1 MPIVLKEMEIPT
13 HYLFIMAEVFFTT
26 LGLLIV
32 LIYLYIKSDREWQ
45 LLVHRLQDELL
56 DFRNLYREE
65 KARGDVIR
73 ELLHNNIS
81 ALKKAEEAAEKYLAE
96 IASLKEEIENLHQSE
111 KLRSEIA
118 NQLITSKTEAE
129 RLTVAI
135 CEHEKTADQLQ
146 QTIHTLEDKIATLTH
161 SPQAE
166 ATPPETDPNDQNSD
180 LQTNGSM
187 EFERLKAKADKQQE
201 TIRELEL
208 ELMKLGYK
216 NPSKLIENS
225 QTESQHDHQSMK
237 QMLNESETCVELL
250 ENELSELQSKI
261 NTLEEQTKTES
272 TAQQGNSETQRLEQM
287 LKESETCNTLLENE
301 LGSLMQ
307 KVRLLEEKE
316 TPPKETV
323 YYDI

>member
-1 MPIVLKEMEIPT
+1 MEIPT

-32 LIYLYIKSDREWQ
+32 LIYLYIKSDRKWQ

-56 DFRNLYREE
+56 DFRNQYREE
-65 KARGDVIR
+65 KARGDVVR
-73 ELLHNNIS
+73 DLLHNKIS
-81 ALKKAEEAAEKYLAE
+81 ALKKAEEAAEGYLAE
-96 IASLKEEIENLHQSE
+96 IARLKEEITKLHQSE

-118 NQLITSKTEAE
+118 NQLITSKAETE
-129 RLTVAI
+129 RLTVVL

-166 ATPPETDPNDQNSD
+166 ATPPETNLNDQNSD

-187 EFERLKAKADKQQE
+187 EFERLKARADKQLE

-216 NPSKLIENS
+216 NPSKLIEKS
-225 QTESQHDHQSMK
+225 PTEAPSSNQNLE
-237 QMLNESETCVELL
+237 QMLNESETCVQLL
-250 ENELSELQSKI
+250 ENELSELQNKVNI
-261 NTLEEQTKTES
+261 LEEQAGEPTIRQES
-272 TAQQGNSETQRLEQM
+272 SDTQRLEQM

-301 LGSLMQ
+301 LDSLMQ
-307 KVRLLEEKE
+307 KVRLLEGKE
-316 TPPKETV
+316 TPPKEAV

>member
-1 MPIVLKEMEIPT
+1 MEIPT

-26 LGLLIV
+26 LGLLIT
-32 LIYLYIKSDREWQ
+32 LIYLYIKSDRKWQ

-56 DFRNLYREE
+56 DFRNRYREE

-73 ELLHNNIS
+73 ELLHNKIS
-81 ALKKAEEAAEKYLAE
+81 ALQKAEEAAEEYLAE
-96 IASLKEEIENLHQSE
+96 IARLKEEIAKLHQSE

-118 NQLITSKTEAE
+118 NQLITSKAEAE
-129 RLTVAI
+129 RLTVVL

-166 ATPPETDPNDQNSD
+166 ATPLETDLNDQNSD

-187 EFERLKAKADKQQE
+187 EFERLKARADKQQE

-216 NPSKLIENS
+216 NPSKQIENS
-225 QTESQHDHQSMK
+225 QTEEPSSNRNLE
-237 QMLNESETCVELL
+237 QMLNESETCVQLL
-250 ENELSELQSKI
+250 ENELSELQNKI
-261 NTLEEQTKTES
+261 NTLEEQAGEPTI
-272 TAQQGNSETQRLEQM
+272 QQDSGDTQRLEQM

-301 LGSLMQ
+301 LDSLMQ
-307 KVRLLEEKE
+307 KVRLLEDKE

>member
-1 MPIVLKEMEIPT
+1 MEIPT

-26 LGLLIV
+26 LGLLIT
-32 LIYLYIKSDREWQ
+32 LIYLYIKSDRKWQ

-56 DFRNLYREE
+56 DFRNRYREE

-73 ELLHNNIS
+73 DLLHNKIS
-81 ALKKAEEAAEKYLAE
+81 ALQKAEEAAEEYLAE
-96 IASLKEEIENLHQSE
+96 IARLKEEIAKLHQSE

-118 NQLITSKTEAE
+118 NQLITSKAEAE
-129 RLTVAI
+129 RLSVAL

-166 ATPPETDPNDQNSD
+166 ATPLETDLNDQNSD

-187 EFERLKAKADKQQE
+187 EFERLKARADKQQE

-216 NPSKLIENS
+216 NPSKQIENS
-225 QTESQHDHQSMK
+225 QIEGPSSDRNLE
-237 QMLNESETCVELL
+237 QMLNESETCVQLL
-250 ENELSELQSKI
+250 ENELSELQNKI
-261 NTLEEQTKTES
+261 NTLEEQAGEPTI
-272 TAQQGNSETQRLEQM
+272 QQDSGDTQRLEQM

-301 LGSLMQ
+301 LDSLMQ

>member
-1 MPIVLKEMEIPT
+1 MEIPT

-26 LGLLIV
+26 LGLLIT
-32 LIYLYIKSDREWQ
+32 LIYLYIKSDRKWQ

-56 DFRNLYREE
+56 DFRNRYREE

-73 ELLHNNIS
+73 ELLHNKIS
-81 ALKKAEEAAEKYLAE
+81 ALQKAEEAAEEYLAE
-96 IASLKEEIENLHQSE
+96 IARLKEEIAKLHQSE

-118 NQLITSKTEAE
+118 NQLITSKAEAE
-129 RLTVAI
+129 RLSVAL

-166 ATPPETDPNDQNSD
+166 ATPLETDLNDQNSD

-187 EFERLKAKADKQQE
+187 EFERLKARADKQQE

-216 NPSKLIENS
+216 NPSKQVENS
-225 QTESQHDHQSMK
+225 QIEGASSDRNLE
-237 QMLNESETCVELL
+237 QMLNESETCVQLL
-250 ENELSELQSKI
+250 ENELSELQNKI
-261 NTLEEQTKTES
+261 NTLEEQAGEPTI
-272 TAQQGNSETQRLEQM
+272 QQDSGDTQRLEQM

-301 LGSLMQ
+301 LDSLMQ

>member
-1 MPIVLKEMEIPT
+1 MEIPT

-26 LGLLIV
+26 LGLLIT
-32 LIYLYIKSDREWQ
+32 LIYLYIKSDRKWQ

-56 DFRNLYREE
+56 DFRNRYREE

-73 ELLHNNIS
+73 ELLHNKIS
-81 ALKKAEEAAEKYLAE
+81 ALQKAEEAAEEYLAE
-96 IASLKEEIENLHQSE
+96 IASLKEEIAKLHQSE

-118 NQLITSKTEAE
+118 NQLITSKAEAE
-129 RLTVAI
+129 RLTVVL

-166 ATPPETDPNDQNSD
+166 ATPLETDPNDQNSD

-187 EFERLKAKADKQQE
+187 EFERLKARADKQQE

-216 NPSKLIENS
+216 NPSKQIENS
-225 QTESQHDHQSMK
+225 QTEEPSSDRNLE
-237 QMLNESETCVELL
+237 QMLNESETCVQLL
-250 ENELSELQSKI
+250 ENELSELQNKI
-261 NTLEEQTKTES
+261 NTLEEQAGEPTI
-272 TAQQGNSETQRLEQM
+272 QQDSGDTQRLEQM

-301 LGSLMQ
+301 LDSLMQ